1 MEFDS
6 APGAF
11 WVLPNTL
18 VFSMAYVHANGSS
31 FVARHLQQQGVYGPQ
46 HFSLILAGGVDA
58 SRTGWRAGSELSARC
73 PAA

>member
-46 HFSLILAGGVDA
+46 HFSLMLPGV
-58 SRTGWRAGSELSARC
+58 
-73 PAA
+73 